1 MTQFQE
7 SASVRTLV
15 TTPRAADTAPFLAIT
30 AGLVAVL
37 MAVAVISFFAA
48 GQPSDA
54 TIGGTAD
61 SAAVDGYLAGL
72 TAANKQHQL
81 EGAALAMRRPIT
93 ATDGQQRLESAQQL
107 RDGWAGALVTL
118 RTPTATDGWEAAL
131 IQPKEAAV
139 DTYSQRFITAD

>member
-7 SASVRTLV
+7 SASVRTLG
-15 TTPRAADTAPFLAIT
+15 TPRAADTAPFLAIT

-37 MAVAVISFFAA
+37 MAVAVISFVATGRPF
-48 GQPSDA
+48 DA
-54 TIGGTAD
+54 TIDGTAD

-93 ATDGQQRLESAQQL
+93 STDGQQRLAGAQQL
-107 RDGWAGALVTL
+107 NDGWAAGLAMQ
-118 RTPTATDGWEAAL
+118 RPITATDGWEATL
-131 IQPKEAAV
+131 LQPKEDAV